1 MSKFHNLKLEA
12 NPKLGF
18 YTVGEKIFYS
28 KPAALL
34 EATKTNNFPHW
45 NFNREVFSKQPWL
58 EEPETDLREL
68 YCIRAQ
74 QLRDRYDYIKLE
86 VSGGGDSTTALYA
99 FVLNGIH
106 LDEVVFRYP
115 KQGELD
121 LGADA
126 KNTKPENTLSEW
138 EFAAKPLLQWLATN
152 YPNIKITFH
161 DYSEDILNYSSDE
174 SWVESA
180 KDYLHPEHTF
190 KHDPLAVKDHKIL
203 ADSGKSICTLYGID
217 KPKLCIKDGH
227 WYLYFLDI
235 QANHSNSG
243 VQNYTNLSTEYF
255 FWTPDTPE
263 ILRKQAHIIR
273 AWFTL
278 PQNKHLQ
285 FLIRWPNYSVAQRTT
300 YESLTKPLIY
310 PDFDPTTWQTTKSTN
325 NFYSEMGYWFY
336 KNFQGSDFH
345 RVWEAGISSLV
356 DRIDPKYF
364 TYELKR
370 PVGFVGFL
378 DSFYDLGPAA

>member
-1 MSKFHNLKLEA
+1 MHSTYTLEQ
-12 NPKLGF
+12 NKKLGF
-18 YTVGEKIFYS
+18 YTVGDKIFYS
-28 KPAALL
+28 KPEALL
-34 EATKTNNFPHW
+34 ESTRTGDFPHW
-45 NFNREVFSKQPWL
+45 NFNREIFSKQPWL
-58 EEPETDLREL
+58 EEPELDLRTL
-68 YCIRAQ
+68 YRVRAQ

-86 VSGGGDSTTALYA
+86 VSGGSDSTTTLYS

-126 KNTKPENTLSEW
+126 KNTRPENTLSEW
-138 EFAAKPLLQWLATN
+138 EFAAKPLLNWLATN
-152 YPNIKITFH
+152 YPAVKITFH
-161 DYSEDILNYSSDE
+161 DYSEDILNYKKDE
-174 SWVESA
+174 SWVASA

-190 KHDPLAVKDHKIL
+190 KHDPLGIQEHKIL
-203 ADSGKSICTLYGID
+203 ADSGKAICTLYGID
-217 KPKLCIKDGH
+217 KPKICIRDGR
-227 WYLYFLDI
+227 WNLYFLDI
-235 QANHSNSG
+235 QANHAN
-243 VQNYTNLSTEYF
+243 TNIQAYNNLTTEYF
-255 FWTPDTPE
+255 FWTPDMPE
-263 ILRKQAHIIR
+263 ILRKQAHVIKT
-273 AWFTL
+273 WFTL
-278 PQNKHLQ
+278 EQNKHLQ

-336 KNFQGSDFH
+336 KNFQHSDFYH
-345 RVWEAGISSLV
+345 IWQAGISSMV
-356 DRIDPKYF
+356 DQIDPKFF

-378 DSFYDLGPAA
+378 DSFYDLGPAV